1 MAQLSRRHFL
11 ARAAAAATGALTLTP
26 GQNLRARQPD
36 IAFPS
41 SPRDRLSV
49 TSWPFRAYIESPSN
63 RFRDPSKQGMTLI
76 EFVAMVPKRF
86 GIHNINPLSWHF
98 ASTEASYL
106 TQFRQAL
113 ERESVHLA
121 NLGLGGGGFYDP
133 DRQRR
138 QQAVEYAKKWIDI
151 AVIMGSP
158 GVRPQINEPHRLRP
172 DVDRAA
178 SIFGQVAEYGAKRN
192 IVIDIENDDPVTQDP
207 FFIAKV
213 IEKVGN
219 PYLHALP
226 DFGNSAVKGPE
237 FNVKALTVM
246 FRHAYNMSH
255 VKGEV
260 EGPHGQ
266 VFRVNVAK
274 AFEIAKASGYRG
286 YFSMEYDTDFGDPF
300 SATERLIRMSLQN
313 LS

>member
-1 MAQLSRRHFL
+1 MKEVSRRQFL
-11 ARAAAAATGALTLTP
+11 TKSAAVATGALTLP
-26 GQNLRARQPD
+26 LGQNLWARQPD
-36 IAFPS
+36 ISFPT

-63 RFRDPSKQGMTLI
+63 RFRDPSKPGMTLI
-76 EFVAMVPKRF
+76 EFAAMVENRF

-98 ASTEASYL
+98 ASTELSYL

-113 ERESVHLA
+113 EKRGLRLV
-121 NLGLGGGGFYDP
+121 NLGLGGGAFYDP
-133 DRQRR
+133 DPQRR
-138 QQAVEYAKKWIDI
+138 REAVNDAKKWIDV

-172 DVDRAA
+172 NVDHAA
-178 SIFGQVAEYGAKRN
+178 SAFGQVAEYGAKKN
-192 IVIDIENDDPVTQDP
+192 IVVDMENDDPVTQDP

-213 IEKVGN
+213 IDKVGN
-219 PYLHALP
+219 PYLRALP

-237 FNVKALTVM
+237 FNAKALTVM
-246 FRHAYNMSH
+246 FQHAYNMSH
-255 VKGEV
+255 VKDTV

-266 VFRVNVAK
+266 VIRVDVAK
-274 AFEIAKASGYRG
+274 AFAIAKASGYRG
-286 YFSMEYDTDFGDPF
+286 YFSMEYDMDSGDPF
-300 SATERLIRMSLQN
+300 SATQRLVRLSLEN